1 MAPSNRRKAAPK
13 KPNQITS
20 PLTTQK
26 FTKERA
32 PTQKLWQ
39 CSVDHQQISQQE
51 SQQVTKTKASSSRQT
66 IYHPSLDGSEEQ
78 AEEQEREEEEQE
90 REGPIAEQEK
100 AGMDDDDEQEDG
112 GAGIQNDALPIG
124 SQSYSQ
130 VSPHHHHTSGSTFN
144 PTHSRG
150 TSLKYSNLQCHHYGS
165 GCDPNTLA
173 LSHWSTSTPTSIRST
188 STPINSTEPP
198 INSTQPCV
206 NSTPVLIIF
215 NEHPI
220 TSAQP
225 PLIFHQH
232 PTSTPYPFS
241 SNETP
246 ITLTQ
251 PAASG
256 QVDNSSKRKNPFT
269 SGGPEIMPFNSE
281 EKTNINCSAR
291 QPSCLASAITVM
303 ENKQNTTQLKAHQ
316 AASEDQSQSRLQAP
330 ALANSQFPNQGP
342 AKELFSIKKKEEIPD
357 MKIQMKAAE
366 LLRDE
371 DVASFFTNLDDEERW
386 IWLKQTLAKKSI

>member
-1 MAPSNRRKAAPK
+1 MYKRNGVQTRSSTSSLSPSQMAPSNRRKAAPK

-26 FTKERA
+26 FTKEHA

-66 IYHPSLDGSEEQ
+66 KQAEEQ
-78 AEEQEREEEEQE
+78 EREREQAREQEREEEEQE

-100 AGMDDDDEQEDG
+100 ALPNFIVANTMFMSSVREYGC
-112 GAGIQNDALPIG
+112 AIQQYKLKVLKCKN
-124 SQSYSQ
+124 
-130 VSPHHHHTSGSTFN
+130 
-144 PTHSRG
+144 G
-150 TSLKYSNLQCHHYGS
+150 TSLALQLFS
-165 GCDPNTLA
+165 GNWRTQTAPL
-173 LSHWSTSTPTSIRST
+173 TSINSDQFLVQSGNQAHQRRPVPKRLGGTWLVLQWST
-188 STPINSTEPP
+188 STPINSAEPP
-198 INSTQPCV
+198 INSTQPCI

-241 SNETP
+241 FNEPP

-269 SGGPEIMPFNSE
+269 SGGPEIMPSNPE

-291 QPSCLASAITVM
+291 QPSRLASAITVM
-303 ENKQNTTQLKAHQ
+303 EFT
-316 AASEDQSQSRLQAP
+316 S
-330 ALANSQFPNQGP
+330 G
-342 AKELFSIKKKEEIPD
+342 KE
-357 MKIQMKAAE
+357 
-366 LLRDE
+366 
-371 DVASFFTNLDDEERW
+371 T
-386 IWLKQTLAKKSI
+386 